1 MKLTWMGT
9 ACFVLESGDQRI
21 LFDPFLE
28 LAGGTTAVSEE
39 ELLACDTIFVTHCH
53 FDHLYEAQELVA
65 QGGGNVSLF
74 CTKQCCSTL
83 EGFLEDQ
90 SNVAMIRPGETYDLY
105 DAAPAVRK
113 TRPAAGSDGQ
123 PAESRPEAETAGR
136 MTGASHP
143 QPGEPGFVR
152 IRVLQG
158 RHIEFQKRH
167 VMETMHPLRLL
178 RYAGNLPWLFW
189 ANRTFQE
196 AGEIVAFDVH
206 AEGREILILGS
217 LALDPEETYPEGV
230 DVLVLPYQ
238 GSNDLPARA
247 REVLERLRP
256 KAVLLSHFDNA
267 FPPMSRDVDL
277 RPLKKLIREEFPQ
290 IRVVRPTAF
299 SPVEL

>member
-39 ELLACDTIFVTHCH
+39 ELLSCDTIFVTHCH

-113 TRPAAGSDGQ
+113 TRPAAGSGGQ

>member
-1 MKLTWMGT
+1 MKTLRLTDDRT
-9 ACFVLESGDQRI
+9 RAA
-21 LFDPFLE
+21 E
-28 LAGGTTAVSEE
+28 L
-39 ELLACDTIFVTHCH
+39 I
-53 FDHLYEAQELVA
+53 A
-65 QGGGNVSLF
+65 QGGGDNSLF
-74 CTKQCCSTL
+74 CTQQCCSTL

-90 SNVAMIRPGETYDLY
+90 SNVAMIRPGQTYDLY
-105 DAAPAVRK
+105 TAASGASPDEVHQE
-113 TRPAAGSDGQ
+113 AG
-123 PAESRPEAETAGR
+123 APEAPVSEAP
-136 MTGASHP
+136 GASSEERHP

-158 RHIEFQKRH
+158 RHIEFQMRH

-178 RYAGNLPWLFW
+178 RYAGNLPYLFW
-189 ANRTFQE
+189 ANRTFKE

-217 LALDPEETYPEGV
+217 LALDPEETYPEGA

-277 RPLKKLIREEFPQ
+277 RPLKKLMLEEFPE

-299 SPVEL
+299 VPVEL